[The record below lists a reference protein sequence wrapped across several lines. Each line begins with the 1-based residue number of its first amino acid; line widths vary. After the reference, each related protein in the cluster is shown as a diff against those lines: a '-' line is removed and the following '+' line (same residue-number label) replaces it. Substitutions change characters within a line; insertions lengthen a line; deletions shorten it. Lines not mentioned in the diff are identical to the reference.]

1 LAAHKVPKKKPSEK
15 KNAAI
20 ASAIRMRFIQICLCI
35 EISVAKLIPVIGPFG
50 ISGELPHD
58 RTDGANGRRRAK
70 MQGNGGGGSGKLGL
84 IFPS

>member
-1 LAAHKVPKKKPSEK
+1 VVVPLDAHKVPKKKPSEK

-20 ASAIRMRFIQICLCI
+20 AMAIRMRFIQICRCI
-35 EISVAKLIPVIGPFG
+35 EISVAKFMPVIGPFG

-70 MQGNGGGGSGKLGL
+70 MQGNGGVVRAS
-84 IFPS
+84 